1 MKTLRSSLAVA
12 WKDLQIILRDRGL
25 LTIILLLPLVVGTML
40 SLLYTS
46 MYEKS
51 TGEQALKI
59 QVYLVN
65 LDQGAFGEKVAQ
77 AMRSIDTLVVEQLD
91 GEAGRLQADQAVADS
106 EKTALILIPA
116 DFSQKIDAYEQ
127 AEVQVVVDPTQ
138 GELGKIVLGLM
149 NYAVAPTSI
158 EGNIRYGI
166 KSLSGQSEVVQNFN
180 AEQKAGFEMQSLGA
194 IMTQLQQFMVN
205 PVIAVNTTGQAE
217 EVATPSINFFSLMMP
232 GFTVMMAFFLTG
244 AIGMR
249 LFIEKDQG
257 TMRRLLI
264 SPMTRG
270 SLIGGVMLAYGIFI
284 ILQVTLLFGI
294 SAGIFGMDLGNS
306 FLGLALVTLA
316 LAVCVTS
323 FGILLAAMARTGKQ
337 ADSLGTLLGFIMGG
351 LGGCII
357 FTVPPMYLW
366 GGVIGTLSRLTPQS
380 WALEGYYKLT
390 VEGANAAAI
399 LPQVGVLL
407 IYALVF
413 FLIASRRLGKF
424 YQ

>member
-77 AMRSIDTLVVEQLD
+77 AIRSIDTLVVEQLD

-149 NYAVAPTSI
+149 NYAVAPASI

-194 IMTQLQQFMVN
+194 IMTQLQQFMVT

-294 SAGIFGMDLGNS
+294 SAGIFGMDLGDS

>member
-77 AMRSIDTLVVEQLD
+77 ALRSIDTLVVEQLD

-149 NYAVAPTSI
+149 NYAVAPASI

-166 KSLSGQSEVVQNFN
+166 KSLSSQSEVVQNFN

-194 IMTQLQQFMVN
+194 IMTQLQQFMVT

-294 SAGIFGMDLGNS
+294 SAGIFGMDLGDS

>member
-77 AMRSIDTLVVEQLD
+77 AIRSIDTLVVEQLD

-149 NYAVAPTSI
+149 NYAVAPASI

-166 KSLSGQSEVVQNFN
+166 KSLSSQSEVVQNFN

-194 IMTQLQQFMVN
+194 IMTQLQQFMVT

-294 SAGIFGMDLGNS
+294 SAGIFGMDLGDS

-413 FLIASRRLGKF
+413 FLIASRRLGRF

>member
-59 QVYLVN
+59 QVYMVN

-77 AMRSIDTLVVEQLD
+77 ALRSIDTLVVEQLD
-91 GEAGRLQADQAVADS
+91 GEAGRLQADQAVAES

-149 NYAVAPTSI
+149 NYAVAPASI

-166 KSLSGQSEVVQNFN
+166 KSLSSQSEVVQNFN

-194 IMTQLQQFMVN
+194 IMTQLQQFMVT

-270 SLIGGVMLAYGIFI
+270 SLIGGTMLAYGIFI